1 MKTKALTPWYGS
13 NRTLAHEPAAL
24 LAGCSWIGVPFAG
37 SMSEVLHLKASTILV
52 NDLHRH
58 VINLAR
64 VAAHPTLGPSLIR
77 RLRRVLL
84 HADEH
89 RNAQELARSL
99 TPGDVPDIDAAE
111 AYFVA
116 VWQGRSARAGM
127 ESEFTG
133 GPCVRWTGNGGS
145 SATRFRSAVASL
157 LGWRQVFQRCDF
169 VVMDVFDFLNRV
181 DDRPGH
187 GLYLDPPFPGP
198 GDRYKHTLATA
209 QQHQLACRLGG
220 FIRCRVVCRFY
231 DHPLIRELY
240 PESEWTWHHPKG
252 GRTQANKAA
261 PEVLLVNR
269 RATEG
274 ATA

>member
-1 MKTKALTPWYGS
+1 MKTKALAPWYGS
-13 NRTLAHEPAAL
+13 NRMLAHEPAAL

-64 VAAHPTLGPSLIR
+64 VTAHRQLGPMLIR
-77 RLRRVLL
+77 RLRRRLL
-84 HADEH
+84 HAEEH
-89 RNAQELARSL
+89 REAQLIARALA
-99 TPGDVPDIDAAE
+99 PGDAPDIDAAE

-127 ESEFTG
+127 GCELTG

-157 LGWRQVFQRCDF
+157 LGWREVFQRCDF
-169 VVMDVFDFLNRV
+169 VVMDVFDFLDRV
-181 DDRPGH
+181 DDRTGH

-198 GDRYKHTLATA
+198 GDKYKHTLTTT
-209 QQHQLACRLGG
+209 QQHQLAARLGG
-220 FIRCRVVCRFY
+220 FTRCRVVCRFY

-240 PESEWTWHHPKG
+240 PEDRWTWHHPEG

-261 PEVLLVNR
+261 PEVLIVNR
-269 RATEG
+269 VGG
-274 ATA
+274 A